1 MTVTEYI
8 GVGGP
13 IGIIFAFLGF
23 LVNAYL
29 SKRKD
34 DREETKIERE
44 SESGIV
50 ETTKQALQMARDEM
64 TAVNLARIDERR
76 EHEDRLARIRR
87 EKDEEIQRLRE
98 RSEKLVSEVK
108 DLALENAQL
117 RGFR

>member
-1 MTVTEYI
+1 MTITEYI

-13 IGIIFAFLGF
+13 VGIVFAFVGF
-23 LVNAYL
+23 LLNAWL

-34 DREETKIERE
+34 DREEIKIERE

-64 TAVNLARIDERR
+64 TAVNLARIDERK
-76 EHEDRLARIRR
+76 EHEERLTRIRR
-87 EKDEEIQRLRE
+87 EKDEEIEQLRA
-98 RSEKLVSEVK
+98 RVEKLVFEVNSV
-108 DLALENAQL
+108 AMENAQL